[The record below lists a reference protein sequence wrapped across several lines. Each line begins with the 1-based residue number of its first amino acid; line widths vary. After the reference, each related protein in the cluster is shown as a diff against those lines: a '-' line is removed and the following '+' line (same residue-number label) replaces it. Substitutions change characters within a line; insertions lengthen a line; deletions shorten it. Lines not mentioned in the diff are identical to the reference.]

1 MKLFGTDYSMNS
13 ANSYFEKKIFA
24 LGRYFWNLSVIVGAV
39 SLGAGGILY
48 LTSFPQKIL
57 KVNEWGWQ
65 TETLSGSY
73 PEYKNKV
80 EIKNYKKSI
89 TRIDSQRYAGG
100 GLGLILLG
108 SSLSVMYSIE
118 RNTRKA

>member
-1 MKLFGTDYSMNS
+1 MNS

-80 EIKNYKKSI
+80 EIKNYKNLKVHFKQSKSI
-89 TRIDSQRYAGG
+89 RIHYNPS
-100 GLGLILLG
+100 LI
-108 SSLSVMYSIE
+108 
-118 RNTRKA
+118 